1 MTFSPAVRV
10 GATVACDTLREA
22 LRGRLSWL
30 LVALGA
36 GGFALSAFLGALA
49 LTDTRETQAALLAAL
64 LRLACAG
71 IVAVFVVASIVREA
85 HDKQTEMLLALPAGR
100 AAWLLG
106 RLAGFALLAVLVAL
120 PAGLLAGA
128 LAAPAQAMLWSAGL
142 VCELWI
148 VAVFAAFCALGLG
161 HAAPALCA
169 TGGFYL
175 LARSAAVLQWLA
187 HDAAQRAPDASQR
200 FIAAGADA
208 VAFLLPRLDS
218 FARAE
223 WLLYGTGTAAD
234 LAGVLA
240 QSAIFLTL
248 LTAACLVD
256 LHRRRF

>member
-1 MTFSPAVRV
+1 MTVSPGLRIGAMVAV
-10 GATVACDTLREA
+10 DTLREA
-22 LRGRLSWL
+22 LRGRLAWL
-30 LVALGA
+30 LVTLAA

-49 LTDTRETQAALLAAL
+49 LTETRETQAALLAAL
-64 LRLACAG
+64 LRFACAA
-71 IVAVFVVASIVREA
+71 IVAVYVVASIVREA
-85 HDKQTEMLLALPAGR
+85 HDKQAEMLLALPAGR
-100 AAWLLG
+100 GAWLLG
-106 RLAGFALLAVLVAL
+106 RLAGFALLAMLAAL
-120 PAGLLAGA
+120 PAGLLTCA
-128 LAAPAQAMLWSAGL
+128 LAAPAQAVLWTTGL
-142 VCELWI
+142 LCELWI

-187 HDAAQRAPDASQR
+187 HDATQRTPDAGQR
-200 FIAAGADA
+200 FIGAAADMI
-208 VAFLLPRLDS
+208 AFLLPGLDG

-234 LAGVLA
+234 LGAVLA
-240 QSAIFLTL
+240 QTAIFLTL